1 MAAALVVTNVP
12 SVDKALQC
20 AAFLNSKN
28 AMFTVTR
35 NVAIGKFVY
44 MCIGDDSVKPEE
56 IALNGIARRELGVSI
71 GDIVNIKPFENDP
84 HDADQCVATAGIDY
98 CYLDNVD
105 HGAFAEGFLEALF
118 VDKFGDRYLTVGQSF
133 ILSTVRGIMVKFTV
147 TSLTGAVFN
156 QTNYDDVPIFFP
168 KDAMKHGVCPKIS
181 RIKMRAVTQNDK

>member
-20 AAFLNSKN
+20 AVFLNPKS
-28 AMFTVTR
+28 AVFSVSR
-35 NVAIGKFVY
+35 NVAIGNFVY
-44 MCIGDDSVKPEE
+44 MCIDDDSVKPEE
-56 IALNGIARRELGVSI
+56 IALNGIARRELNVSI
-71 GDIVNIKPFENDP
+71 GDIVNIKPFEIDQG
-84 HDADQCVATAGIDY
+84 DADQCVATAGIDY

-105 HGAFAEGFLEALF
+105 HGVFAVGFLEALF

-133 ILSTVRGIMVKFTV
+133 ILNTVRGIMVKFTV
-147 TSLTGAVFN
+147 SSLTGAVFSL
-156 QTNYDDVPIFFP
+156 TNGDVPIFFP